1 MATGFRVPQIDL
13 STVLQADH
21 PIIDLRLESYED
33 ETRNFLK
40 DLTGFKELVIT
51 QETEGRAAFAA
62 EMKRLAEKSKEI
74 EAETNQCK
82 VREIELLADLD
93 REAQERKDAEYSVAT
108 FRRQLASLKE
118 KCAAID
124 GELEEYRAITANLE
138 REREKERST
147 LQAHAS
153 SVQPDYQTLERIL
166 GLTIEGIDKEQQ
178 QLLVRFRRIDLDDLE
193 KEFSF
198 VLDVSGPGYKVL
210 TSSPPLPQLPFLVEE
225 LNLTKDIFA
234 FIHAIRQAY
243 VKLVRG

>member
-1 MATGFRVPQIDL
+1 MASGFRAPQIDL

-21 PIIDLRLESYED
+21 PAIDLRLESYEN

-40 DLTGFKELVIT
+40 NLARFKDLVIT
-51 QETEGRAAFAA
+51 RETEDRAAFVA
-62 EMKRLAEKSKEI
+62 ETKRLAEKRKEI

-82 VREIELLADLD
+82 VREIELLADLA
-93 REAQERKDAEYSVAT
+93 REAQERKDAESSVAT

-124 GELEEYRAITANLE
+124 GELEEYHAITANLE

-147 LQAHAS
+147 LQTHAS
-153 SVQPDYQTLERIL
+153 SVLPDYQAVERIL

-178 QLLVRFRRIDLDDLE
+178 LLVRFRRIDHNDLE

-210 TSSPPLPQLPFLVEE
+210 TSSPPLPQLPFLVED
-225 LNLTKDIFA
+225 LNLTKNIYA
-234 FIHAIRQAY
+234 FIHAVRQAY
-243 VKLVRG
+243 VKLARG

>member
-1 MATGFRVPQIDL
+1 MANGFRVPQIDL
-13 STVLQADH
+13 GAVLQADH
-21 PIIDLRLESYED
+21 PVIDLRLESYEN
-33 ETRNFLK
+33 ETRNFLQNLARFK
-40 DLTGFKELVIT
+40 DLAIT
-51 QETEGRAAFAA
+51 QETEERAAFAA
-62 EMKRLAEKSKEI
+62 ETKRLVEKSKEI

-82 VREIELLADLD
+82 VREIELLADLA

-118 KCAAID
+118 KCTAID

-153 SVQPDYQTLERIL
+153 SVQPDYQAVERIL

-178 QLLVRFRRIDLDDLE
+178 LLVRFKHIDLNYLE

-225 LNLTKDIFA
+225 LNLTKDIYA
-234 FIHAIRQAY
+234 FIHAMRQAY
-243 VKLVRG
+243 VKLTRG

>member
-1 MATGFRVPQIDL
+1 MASGFRVPQIDL
-13 STVLQADH
+13 GAVLQADH
-21 PIIDLRLESYED
+21 PA
-33 ETRNFLK
+33 
-40 DLTGFKELVIT
+40 IT
-51 QETEGRAAFAA
+51 QETEERAAFAA
-62 EMKRLAEKSKEI
+62 ETKRLAEKSKEI

-82 VREIELLADLD
+82 VREIELLAV
-93 REAQERKDAEYSVAT
+93 QERKDAEYSVAT

-118 KCAAID
+118 KCTAID

-153 SVQPDYQTLERIL
+153 SVQPDYQAVERIL

-178 QLLVRFRRIDLDDLE
+178 LLVRFKHIDLNDLE

-225 LNLTKDIFA
+225 LNLTKDIYA
-234 FIHAIRQAY
+234 FIHAMRQAY
-243 VKLVRG
+243 VKLARG